1 MYIKGSFYIF
11 KLYIIGSFYIGVIF
25 SIFVITNACYTN
37 QSCTCFGPFG
47 FLCGQTYNFQRYDS
61 EVGLLNKSSC
71 QAQTVCVTK
80 FINIKGM
87 ILVTLCC
94 AT

>member
-1 MYIKGSFYIF
+1 MYMIRSFYIF
-11 KLYIIGSFYIGVIF
+11 KLYIIESFYIGVIF
-25 SIFVITNACYTN
+25 SILVGLNACYTD
-37 QSCTCFGPFG
+37 QSCTWFGPFG
-47 FLCGQTYNFQRYDS
+47 FLCGQTYNCQRYDS

-71 QAQTVCVTK
+71 QAQIVGVTK